1 MNKWI
6 VGIDLGLNG
15 AISSMTEKGDI
26 TTLPMP
32 IVGKH
37 IDWDELCRLLK
48 PFSYEYQKDKGIL
61 VFEKLGQIFQSSK
74 ATAMSMG
81 RQSEGMIVM
90 CKCLGIPYREVPPKE
105 WQAEMF
111 KGIDKIYK
119 GNKLDTKAM
128 ALEKIKQI
136 YPKLKLTFGE
146 RAIKPHDG
154 LIDSVLL
161 CEYAMK
167 L

>member
-1 MNKWI
+1 MKDYI
-6 VGIDLGLNG
+6 IGIDLGLNG
-15 AISSMTEKGDI
+15 AVCICRDEI
-26 TTLPMP
+26 NVIPMP
-32 IVGKH
+32 VIGKH
-37 IDWDELCRLLK
+37 INWDILAHILDA
-48 PFSYEYQKDKGIL
+48 YKGVISVL

-105 WQAEMF
+105 WQAWAF
-111 KGIDKIYK
+111 KGIDKIK
-119 GNKLDTKAM
+119 KTNGQSDTKAM
-128 ALEKIKQI
+128 ALVKIRQL

-146 RAIKPHDG
+146 RATKPHDG

-161 CEYAMK
+161 MTYGQK